1 MVLGQSEDPGELP
14 VVVKGVS
21 FCHVP
26 KAVVVV
32 DVILEGWGSRHP
44 TRNGEWPVLP
54 LGRRR

>member
-1 MVLGQSEDPGELP
+1 MIFGQSENPGELP
-14 VVVKGVS
+14 VVVEGVS

-26 KAVVVV
+26 ETVVVV
-32 DVILEGWGSRHP
+32 DIVLEGWGIRPP